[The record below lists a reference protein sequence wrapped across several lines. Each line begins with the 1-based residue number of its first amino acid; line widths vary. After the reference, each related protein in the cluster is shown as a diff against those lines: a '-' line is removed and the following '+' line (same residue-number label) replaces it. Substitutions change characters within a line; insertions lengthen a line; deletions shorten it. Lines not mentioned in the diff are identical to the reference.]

1 MTYPYEQPAQ
11 PPRKRR
17 RGGGNLALI
26 IVSAVAAVAL
36 IAVAFLAYELLQ
48 RPAGQSG
55 AATVSTP
62 SAQAEQVAE
71 EPTGPP
77 AQPRTRAAVKAA
89 AEALWDSYAVGDY
102 GTYWDAWAAADK
114 KVVSRKDYQR
124 RHRLCPSSAEGINW
138 TVKRVTVKGERAT
151 VRAQRL
157 YLIDDYTF
165 VYEDGRWRYR
175 LQPDI
180 RKEYQTQTIDQIV
193 AQAEAEGQCA

>member
-11 PPRKRR
+11 SPRKRR
-17 RGGGNLALI
+17 RGGGNLPLI
-26 IVSAVAAVAL
+26 IVSAVAAIAL
-36 IAVAFLAYELLQ
+36 AAVAFLAYELLQ
-48 RPAGQSG
+48 RPAGQT
-55 AATVSTP
+55 AAASTP

-71 EPTGPP
+71 EEPTGPP
-77 AQPRTRAAVKAA
+77 AQPRTRTAVKAA

-102 GTYWDAWAAADK
+102 GAYWDAWAAADK

-124 RHRLCPSSAEGINW
+124 RHRLCPSAAEGINW
-138 TVKRVTVKGERAT
+138 TVKRVTVKGDRAT

-165 VYEDGRWRYR
+165 VYEDGQWRYR

-180 RKEYQTQTIDQIV
+180 RDEYQTQTIDQIV
-193 AQAEAEGQCA
+193 AQAKAEGQCA